1 MITKSPKH
9 SHRYLAR
16 LGLLLLVVIPFIP
29 EIVIA
34 VAGAFARLTG
44 CLPDQKEACRIGSLA
59 ASDVINW
66 GLQAGAGV
74 RVAASIASLA
84 GFYLAI
90 TGWLAIC
97 YVVLTLGWAR
107 LASRLVLGLVVAL
120 VFALLPYFAPWLSIA
135 NLVTK
140 DSCDPNSGRAC
151 MIFGGGV
158 KAAYAA
164 VRVVSPELLYGGLL
178 AIGIFFIYAIYAVVA
193 AVIGAVLA
201 RRLVKAEQQ
210 NA

>member
-1 MITKSPKH
+1 M
-9 SHRYLAR
+9 
-16 LGLLLLVVIPFIP
+16 
-29 EIVIA
+29 
-34 VAGAFARLTG
+34 
-44 CLPDQKEACRIGSLA
+44 
-59 ASDVINW
+59 NW

-74 RVAASIASLA
+74 RVAASIASLG

-90 TGWLAIC
+90 IGWLAMC
-97 YVVLTLGWAR
+97 YVVLTLGWSR
-107 LASRLVLGLVVAL
+107 LASRLLLGLAVAL

-140 DSCDPNSGRAC
+140 ESCDPNSGRAC

-164 VRVVSPELLYGGLL
+164 VRVVAPELLYGGVL

-193 AVIGAVLA
+193 ALTGVVSA
-201 RRLVKAEQQ
+201 RRQVKAEQQ
-210 NA
+210 RA

>member
-1 MITKSPKH
+1 MTTTSAKH
-9 SHRYLAR
+9 SHHRLAR
-16 LGLLLLVVIPFIP
+16 LVLLLLVVIPFLP
-29 EIVIA
+29 EIVISA
-34 VAGAFARLTG
+34 TAALARLMG
-44 CLPDQKEACRIGSLA
+44 CLPEQKEACRIGSLA

-90 TGWLAIC
+90 TGWLGMC

-107 LASRLVLGLVVAL
+107 LASRLLLGLAVAL
-120 VFALLPYFAPWLSIA
+120 IFALLPYFAPWLSIA

-140 DSCDPNSGRAC
+140 DSCDPNSGRVC
-151 MIFGGGV
+151 IIFGGGV

-164 VRVVSPELLYGGLL
+164 VRVVAPELLYGGLL
-178 AIGIFFIYAIYAVVA
+178 AIAIFFVYAIYAVVA
-193 AVIGAVLA
+193 AVTGAVSA